1 MNDATDPYL
10 GDMVTVAQDLTP
22 TDAHMLCA
30 CLNAARV
37 PAVVADDNL
46 VQANPLWSVA
56 VGGAKLRVAAS
67 HVAEAKLVIAAFER
81 GDFALDDDFDPGS
94 AAR

>member
-1 MNDATDPYL
+1 MDDGSGPYL
-10 GDMVTVAQDLTP
+10 GDLVTVARDLTP

-30 CLNAARV
+30 CLQAARV

-67 HVAEAKLVIAAFER
+67 HVEEARQVIAAFER
-81 GDFALDDDFDPGS
+81 GDFALDDDFDPGG
-94 AAR
+94 